1 MIALFFML
9 ALSCVSEPPDPTAR
23 ELRTQ
28 EVEVQF
34 ILLEEELME
43 VEAFDSDAP
52 RPFDDECAL
61 GDEDLDEHL
70 LLELLGGYDVDR

>member
-1 MIALFFML
+1 M
-9 ALSCVSEPPDPTAR
+9 
-23 ELRTQ
+23 
-28 EVEVQF
+28 QF